1 MYDEASQVDLE
12 TLKIEGWPQILK
24 IDPSSPLLYHATL
37 TNGRLFLRWATLFFL
52 LLVMLNRCNVATIRA
67 FPSEVRCLYHEREVG
82 YTLSK
87 GRGQVT
93 PTHTHANE
101 QSWIIRWLSTSAG
114 MVLSL
119 SSKIRYKTKIK

>member
-37 TNGRLFLRWATLFFL
+37 TNGWLFLRWATLFFL

-67 FPSEVRCLYHEREVG
+67 FPSEVRCYIMKER
-82 YTLSK
+82 
-87 GRGQVT
+87 
-93 PTHTHANE
+93 
-101 QSWIIRWLSTSAG
+101 
-114 MVLSL
+114 
-119 SSKIRYKTKIK
+119 